1 MDLTLST
8 QDTEITG
15 ENKDLGAKHALLNAG
30 ARLFSE
36 KGYLA
41 VSTRELTE
49 EAGVNLGSIQYH
61 FGSKSK
67 LFIETIRFLFQQRQL
82 GTAAYFVYQRP
93 TDSREHAAIEIA
105 FFITKLLNDICFP
118 LGPDVCKLVNREMLG
133 SVAADPEIS
142 EALVST
148 IADEFYGPADARLQ
162 SCISILAPDI
172 SKDQLFLRSKSI
184 IGQCTFY
191 ATNKAFVQRLHGKDY
206 SQPKTISAVRDN
218 IVEFSLRGLGMSR
231 EEIDSVKSE
240 VRNFEGSK

>member
-1 MDLTLST
+1 MST
-8 QDTEITG
+8 QAADITK
-15 ENKDLGAKHALLNAG
+15 ESKESGAKLALLNAG
-30 ARLFSE
+30 ARLFAE

-67 LFIETIRFLFQQRQL
+67 LFIETIRHLFLQRQCGSAL
-82 GTAAYFVYQRP
+82 YFGYQRP
-93 TDSREHAAIEIA
+93 SDAAEHVALEIA
-105 FFITKLLNDICFP
+105 LFITKLLNDICFP

-133 SVAADPEIS
+133 CVASDPEIS

-162 SCISILAPDI
+162 SCIRILAPEI
-172 SKDQLFLRSKSI
+172 TEDQLFLRSKSI
-184 IGQCTFY
+184 IGQCCFY

-206 SQPKTISAVRDN
+206 SQRETITAVRDN
-218 IVEFSLRGLGMSR
+218 IVEFSLRGLGMSP
-231 EEIDSVKSE
+231 EEIELVKTE
-240 VRNFEGSK
+240 VRNFEGSN